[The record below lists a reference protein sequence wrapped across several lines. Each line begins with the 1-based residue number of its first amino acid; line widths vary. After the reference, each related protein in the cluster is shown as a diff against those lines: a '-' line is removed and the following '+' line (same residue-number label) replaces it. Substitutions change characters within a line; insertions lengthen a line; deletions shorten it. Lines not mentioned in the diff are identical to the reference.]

1 MKFSIK
7 KKYKNAR
14 SGYLELKNGN
24 VQTPTFMTIGTYG
37 SVKSLS
43 SEDLLRCDVKS
54 YSVMHITSCLDLV
67 WML

>member
-14 SGYLELKNGN
+14 SGYLELKNGH
-24 VQTPTFMTIGTYG
+24 VHTPAFMTIGTYG

-43 SEDLLRCDVKS
+43 SEDLLKCGCEF
-54 YSVMHITSCLDLV
+54 YSAMHIILCLDLV

>member
-43 SEDLLRCDVKS
+43 SEDLLR
-54 YSVMHITSCLDLV
+54 
-67 WML
+67 